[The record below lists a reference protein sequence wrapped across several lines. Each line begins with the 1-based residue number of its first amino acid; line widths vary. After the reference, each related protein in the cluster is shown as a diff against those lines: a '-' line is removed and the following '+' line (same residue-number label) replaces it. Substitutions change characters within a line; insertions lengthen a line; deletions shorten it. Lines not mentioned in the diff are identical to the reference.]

1 MPSEL
6 ESVIALPVIEDVEI
20 RANVE
25 FAVNTPPASSLLVG
39 EILDNS
45 SPDFPGRV
53 LVRWRAL
60 DGALSER
67 WLSTVR
73 GLALERGDHVLL
85 HRPGNW
91 PEWLVIHAIQ
101 DRTDEKSLNVM
112 VDDKRIEI
120 EGQDEVV
127 LRCGKASITLRRN
140 GRVVIRGT
148 YVESRSSGT
157 NRIKGG
163 SVLIN

>member
-1 MPSEL
+1 
-6 ESVIALPVIEDVEI
+6 
-20 RANVE
+20 
-25 FAVNTPPASSLLVG
+25 
-39 EILDNS
+39 
-45 SPDFPGRV
+45 
-53 LVRWRAL
+53 
-60 DGALSER
+60 
-67 WLSTVR
+67 
-73 GLALERGDHVLL
+73 VLL

-91 PEWLVIHAIQ
+91 PEWLVTHAIQ
-101 DRTDEKSLNVM
+101 DRIDEKNLDVM